1 MKHRDIGV
9 LRGLRILVVED
20 EALLSMALVDE
31 IEEAGA
37 QVAGPAASVE
47 GALDIIDITSID
59 GAILDVELQKKLV
72 YPVADRLIELGVPFV
87 LTTGHD
93 AEVLPERFAGVPHSA
108 KPAPAIEAL
117 ALLAGLIS
125 AR

>member
-1 MKHRDIGV
+1 MKRNDIGM
-9 LRGLRILVVED
+9 LSKLRILVVED
-20 EALLSMALVDE
+20 EPLLSMALIDE

-37 QVAGPAASVE
+37 QVVGPVASVE
-47 GALDIIDITSID
+47 GALDIIGTTPID

-93 AEVLPERFAGVPHSA
+93 AGGLPERFAGDRGPGVAGGPDQPGLRRIMTA
-108 KPAPAIEAL
+108 AP
-117 ALLAGLIS
+117 
-125 AR
+125 